1 MRALSCGIVAILVAG
16 AISVCDAA
24 QPHRKPGRKANSP
37 SGPKWRTPKA
47 KSRRPIPQE
56 PTPKAEPK
64 DDAVPHEIGDAR
76 RFIESGQLEL
86 ARKVLKRLLDS
97 TRLLP
102 GHVRR
107 QAEGMLRDVEEGIR
121 REKGE
126 SGSSREI
133 EREFGLAESLY

>member
-1 MRALSCGIVAILVAG
+1 M
-16 AISVCDAA
+16 
-24 QPHRKPGRKANSP
+24 
-37 SGPKWRTPKA
+37 
-47 KSRRPIPQE
+47 
-56 PTPKAEPK
+56 
-64 DDAVPHEIGDAR
+64 PHEIGDAR